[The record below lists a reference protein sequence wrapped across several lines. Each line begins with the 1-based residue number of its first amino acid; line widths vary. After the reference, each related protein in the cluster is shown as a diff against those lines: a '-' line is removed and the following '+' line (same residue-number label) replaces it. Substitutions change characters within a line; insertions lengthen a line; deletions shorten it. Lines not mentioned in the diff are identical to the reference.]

1 MATSPRTRGTV
12 PITHTATPETGRKE
26 MVAVRASP
34 GHSRLYGD
42 RISKSTRARRAPPRL
57 PDNLYGDS
65 YDLVRAGP
73 HRATTSG
80 EGDDSSMVVLYTCQS
95 VPEYLIEFDQ

>member
-1 MATSPRTRGTV
+1 
-12 PITHTATPETGRKE
+12 
-26 MVAVRASP
+26 MVAVRASL

-42 RISKSTRARRAPPRL
+42 RISKSTRALRAPPRL

-65 YDLVRAGP
+65 YDSVRAGP
-73 HRATTSG
+73 HRATSG
-80 EGDDSSMVVLYTCQS
+80 EGDDSPMVVLYDTCQS